1 MNFLFCPKVLV
12 NGSLQ
17 SPSMLDIVDWLLKDN
32 FDVEMCVIGHLLAIA
47 PVVINCPAR
56 PKLTAGT
63 RQNRQN
69 SAERHSTDVRCY
81 IWV

>member
-47 PVVINCPAR
+47 LVTINFWPGR
-56 PKLTAGT
+56 T
-63 RQNRQN
+63 R
-69 SAERHSTDVRCY
+69 S
-81 IWV
+81 